1 MSESAILSAVI
12 LARGLGKRMRKSDDT
27 ASLDESQA
35 RAADAGM
42 KGMIPIGR
50 PFLDYLIS
58 ALADAGIERVCIV
71 VGPEHNAVVDH
82 YTKECIP
89 ERVEISFA
97 IQQKALGTADAVL
110 AAEQFCGADPF
121 LVLNSDN
128 YYPPESLQ
136 ALGREVPPAIA
147 GFARSAL
154 ISSGNVPPDR
164 VTRFGA
170 LTIDDDGY
178 LVRIVPR
185 AGETPGSSGEEV
197 YASMNCWSFDSRI
210 FDACRRADISPR
222 GELELPRAV
231 QLAIDTLGMRF
242 KVVKLDLPVLDMS
255 TRGDIASVTK
265 KLKAINV
272 RL

>member
-82 YTKECIP
+82 YTRECVP
-89 ERVEISFA
+89 DRVEISFA
-97 IQQKALGTADAVL
+97 LQQK
-110 AAEQFCGADPF
+110 
-121 LVLNSDN
+121 
-128 YYPPESLQ
+128 

-210 FDACRRADISPR
+210 FDACRRTDISPR

-242 KVVKLDLPVLDMS
+242 KVVKLHLPVLDMS

>member
-1 MSESAILSAVI
+1 MSDSSITSAVI
-12 LARGLGKRMRKSDDT
+12 LARGLGKRMRKADET
-27 ASLDESQA
+27 ASLDQSQA

-58 ALADAGIERVCIV
+58 ALADAGIERICIV
-71 VGPEHNAVVDH
+71 IGPEHDAVVAH

-89 ERVEISFA
+89 ERVEVAFA
-97 IQQKALGTADAVL
+97 IQQQPLGTADAVL
-110 AAEQFCGADPF
+110 AAEQFCGANPF

-136 ALGREVPPAIA
+136 ALRREVPPAIA

-154 ISSGNVPPDR
+154 ISNGNVPPDR

-170 LTIDDDGY
+170 LTIDDEGY

-185 AGETPGSSGEEV
+185 AGELPGASGEEV
-197 YASMNCWSFDSRI
+197 YASMNCWSFDARI
-210 FDACRRADISPR
+210 FDACKNIDMSPR

-231 QLAIDTLGMRF
+231 QLAIDTMGMRF
-242 KVVKLDLPVLDMS
+242 KVVKLNLPVLDMS
-255 TRGDIASVTK
+255 TRGDIESVTK
-265 KLKAINV
+265 KLKAVNV